1 MSRLVNAALA
11 ACRFFSPGQHAINDM
26 HKYATKFGKSTD
38 PRTKRRGLA
47 CKAFAL
53 IYSDRVAV

>member
-1 MSRLVNAALA
+1 MSKIVNAAIA
-11 ACRFFSPGQHAINDM
+11 ARRFFSPGKQAINDM
-26 HKYATKFGKSTD
+26 HKYAAKFAKSD
-38 PRTKRRGLA
+38 SPKVRRRGLA